1 MQNKF
6 VNPVDPSKQPS
17 RPAFRRSEDIPEAL
31 RADTTPTIDTPQ
43 IRGFHPR
50 HGLLWGTVLCS
61 ASALGLLVWQQTHL
75 SIVLPSVSDRSPATP
90 AVTGLQN
97 STESLRQSQP
107 LPPATPTPNQPAPP
121 LLGHFPYAEAPASS
135 LQAIVS
141 DGSIKLRQPA
151 AAQFLA
157 MVKAANAQGVP
168 IRPISGFR
176 SVAEQERVFFDIK
189 AERGQP
195 VRQRASVSAPPGH
208 SEHHTGY
215 AIDIGDGTRPATDLQ
230 VSFETTAAF
239 RWLQQN
245 AARFGFEMS
254 FPRSSPQT
262 VSYEPWHW
270 RFVGDRHSLETFYR
284 ARTAHPKP

>member
-1 MQNKF
+1 
-6 VNPVDPSKQPS
+6 
-17 RPAFRRSEDIPEAL
+17 
-31 RADTTPTIDTPQ
+31 
-43 IRGFHPR
+43 
-50 HGLLWGTVLCS
+50 
-61 ASALGLLVWQQTHL
+61 
-75 SIVLPSVSDRSPATP
+75 
-90 AVTGLQN
+90 
-97 STESLRQSQP
+97 
-107 LPPATPTPNQPAPP
+107 
-121 LLGHFPYAEAPASS
+121 LGHFPYAEAPASS

-157 MVKAANAQGVP
+157 MVKA
-168 IRPISGFR
+168 
-176 SVAEQERVFFDIK
+176 
-189 AERGQP
+189 
-195 VRQRASVSAPPGH
+195 
-208 SEHHTGY
+208 
-215 AIDIGDGTRPATDLQ
+215 ATDLQ